1 MYICPL
7 VEKLLEQNN
16 FNKLLVNI
24 TICYLLIK
32 VVHIMSMTNPFDDN
46 QKNIKNHQK
55 YFNPKI
61 IYYACLEIIS
71 IAFCLSITMFLY
83 RIIKPKM
90 RDTKDSIVFFILF
103 NIVYII
109 NKLFLEGISHR
120 YQSPISNFIQLD
132 LGSNNN
138 MGLLFD
144 VISVNLLLLFSLKI
158 SDSDNQNNITILT
171 LFVSSYYLIMNTNF
185 QKDL

>member
-24 TICYLLIK
+24 TISYILIK
-32 VVHIMSMTNPFDDN
+32 TIYLMCMTNPFDDN
-46 QKNIKNHQK
+46 QTNIKNHQK
-55 YFNPKI
+55 YFNSKI
-61 IYYACLEIIS
+61 VYYACLEIIS
-71 IAFCLSITMFLY
+71 IAFCLSITTMLY
-83 RIIKPKM
+83 RIIKPRM
-90 RDTKDSIVFFILF
+90 RHIKDSIVFLILF
-103 NIVYII
+103 NLVYII
-109 NKLFLEGISHR
+109 NKLFLEGISNR
-120 YQSPISNFIQLD
+120 YKSPISNFIQVD

-144 VISVNLLLLFSLKI
+144 VISVNLLVLFSLKM
-158 SDSDNQNNITILT
+158 SELDNQNNITLLT
-171 LFVSSYYLIMNTNF
+171 LFVSSYYLIMNTSF